1 MKAAPIV
8 AVSVPS
14 AAPRRDAG
22 TPSLAMTG
30 AVSQM
35 PPPPSPARAVPITTA
50 TAVVAVPM
58 TAIPTVVVMMPARSS
73 VNGSI
78 RAAVNVTM
86 ITPAK

>member
-1 MKAAPIV
+1 MV

-14 AAPRRDAG
+14 AAPRRLAG

-30 AVSQM
+30 AVSQI
-35 PPPPSPARAVPITTA
+35 PPPPRPASAVPTTTAAGLDAVPITA
-50 TAVVAVPM
+50 R
-58 TAIPTVVVMMPARSS
+58 PTVDVTMPARSS

-78 RAAVNVTM
+78 RPAVNVTM